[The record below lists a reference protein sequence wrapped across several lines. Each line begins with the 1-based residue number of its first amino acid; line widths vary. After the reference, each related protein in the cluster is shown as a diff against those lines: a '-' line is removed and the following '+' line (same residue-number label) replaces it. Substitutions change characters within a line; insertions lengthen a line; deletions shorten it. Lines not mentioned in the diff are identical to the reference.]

1 MGLNYH
7 FSKMNYENIIL
18 KKAQSPINDELAKE
32 FDERM
37 TDKTKIVNTHLLNE
51 VQDQKKRMKVDEFN
65 GLNRSDEMCE

>member
-65 GLNRSDEMCE
+65 GLNRSDEICE

>member
-1 MGLNYH
+1 
-7 FSKMNYENIIL
+7 MNYENIIL
-18 KKAQSPINDELAKE
+18 KKAQSPINNELAKE